1 MATEL
6 ALDTILKVAG
16 VGGVAAAAAN
26 QALKFLVDA
35 FTDNRKR
42 RADAVYAAVCSVVML
57 ERYVQKSEA
66 HLTASE
72 IAFER
77 RETMGSLPGPDPLP
91 SDINWRAFDTKLG
104 FRVLSF
110 PAEVEA
116 AQASCDLGERETG
129 YWGGDVEATR
139 LGLSAWD
146 LAVTVRRRYK
156 LGKNT
161 ELAELIPLL
170 NDRKMEKA
178 RRLGRWMAQRS
189 ERKQLTGQ

>member
-16 VGGVAAAAAN
+16 VGGVAAAIVN
-26 QALKFLVDA
+26 QVLKTVVDA
-35 FTDNRKR
+35 VAGVWKR
-42 RADAVYAAVCSVVML
+42 RADATYAAVRSVVML
-57 ERYVQKSEA
+57 ERYVQRSEA

-72 IAFER
+72 IAADR
-77 RETMGSLPGPDPLP
+77 RETLGSLPLSDPLP
-91 SDINWRAFDTKLG
+91 SDVNWRAFNTKLA

-116 AQASCDLGERETG
+116 AQARCDLSERETG
-129 YWGGDVEATR
+129 FWGGDEDAIR
-139 LGLSAWD
+139 LGLAAWD
-146 LAVTVRRRYK
+146 LAVTIRKRYR
-156 LGKNT
+156 LGHNT

-178 RRLGRWMAQRS
+178 RRH
-189 ERKQLTGQ
+189 GQWLAKRYDKEMLARL